1 MAVIIIRILHQII
14 IKSTKN
20 PPSTIE
26 VKDRANTTI
35 IIEVVIVIDLI
46 LHILMIKIDITIN
59 EAVALALV
67 EVDTAMKETTIIE
80 VVIINIVVE
89 IVDTNNT
96 KILDQD
102 HLVPRKQ
109 LNNNHLPPLEM

>member
-26 VKDRANTTI
+26 VKDRANTT

>member
-1 MAVIIIRILHQII
+1 MVVIIIRILHQII

-35 IIEVVIVIDLI
+35 IEVVIVIDLI

-59 EAVALALV
+59 EAVVLALV

-80 VVIINIVVE
+80 VVTINIVVE

-102 HLVPRKQ
+102 HLVTRKQ